1 MSNNGIICHHILRE
15 SVVVQLIGTYS
26 GFVPICG
33 KVEFDLTKCANQAL
47 KGLFPYLRL
56 IELTF
61 PNDDDVPT
69 KEFQGITIFQVTG
82 LVAFDLRL
90 PEIDTS
96 ARHHK
101 IFAMHFSIFFF
112 DG

>member
-1 MSNNGIICHHILRE
+1 MSNSGIICHQIMIE
-15 SVVVQLIGTYS
+15 SVVVQLIGTHS

-33 KVEFDLTKCANQAL
+33 KVEFDLTKCANKTL
-47 KGLFPYLRL
+47 KGMFPNLRL

-69 KEFQGITIFQVTG
+69 KERQGITILEVTG
-82 LVAFDLRL
+82 FVALDLRL
-90 PEIDTS
+90 PEIN
-96 ARHHK
+96 ACAWHHE
-101 IFAMHFSIFFF
+101 IFATHTSSTIL